1 MNYYYGIAWLLG
13 LLLSQSPLYSQS
25 VNLNSF
31 EKIQLVKLEECA
43 VVQVNAS
50 WNYKNRLAIEKLED
64 CYIAEVDL
72 ANRQIGAVIQKEW
85 KVKVVPT
92 IIIFKNGTE
101 IKRFE
106 AGVSMKLDEKRIL
119 ESIRKEIR

>member
-92 IIIFKNGTE
+92 IIIFKNGME
-101 IKRFE
+101 VKRFE
-106 AGVSMKLDEKRIL
+106 AGVSMKLDEKSIL
-119 ESIRKEIR
+119 QSIRKEIR

>member
-43 VVQVNAS
+43 VVQINAS

-101 IKRFE
+101 VKRFE
-106 AGVSMKLDEKRIL
+106 AGVSMKLDEKSIL